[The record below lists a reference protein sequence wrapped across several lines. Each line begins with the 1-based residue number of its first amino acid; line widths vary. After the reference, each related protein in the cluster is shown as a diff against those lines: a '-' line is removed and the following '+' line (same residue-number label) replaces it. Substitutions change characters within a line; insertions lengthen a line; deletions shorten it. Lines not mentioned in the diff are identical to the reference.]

1 MTFSSPLSWMVDDSS
16 PRSGFKIFM
25 KRLMDP
31 CCSGYRRGS
40 ALLSFV
46 GLGLYDEEGLSL
58 KGLEEVRGADLL
70 FAELYTSFMP
80 GLSVSRLEVLAG
92 KRVRIL
98 SRRDLEED
106 AEPILLEPA
115 KAMRVCLL
123 VPGDPMTA
131 TTHVDL
137 RLRAE
142 AMGVATRVVHAASI
156 ETAAPAAAGLQ
167 SYKFG
172 RSVTVPF
179 IEGCSLPG
187 SIYDYCRDNKAL
199 GLHTLILLDL
209 RVEEGRFMS
218 IPEALMILSRLEE
231 SRGEGVFPG
240 DRLMVGM
247 ARLGGPDAVVKADRL
262 EELMDFEFGG
272 PPYTLIAPGRL
283 HFMEAEALKVLA
295 GAPEEVFRD
304 RGRG

>member
-1 MTFSSPLSWMVDDSS
+1 MLT
-16 PRSGFKIFM
+16 
-25 KRLMDP
+25 
-31 CCSGYRRGS
+31 
-40 ALLSFV
+40 FV
-46 GLGLYDEEGLSL
+46 GLGLYDETGLSL
-58 KGLEEVRGADLL
+58 KGLEEVKGADLL
-70 FAELYTSFMP
+70 FAEFYTSLMP
-80 GLSVSRLEVLAG
+80 GLSVPRLVALAG

-106 AEPILLEPA
+106 SESILLGPA
-115 KAMRVCLL
+115 KTLKVCLL

-142 AMGVATRVVHAASI
+142 AMDIATRVVHAASI

-172 RSVTVPF
+172 RSVTIPF
-179 IEGCSLPG
+179 ADGGGLPG
-187 SIYDYCRDNKAL
+187 SVYDYCRDNKAL

-209 RVEEGRFMS
+209 RVEEGRYMS
-218 IPEALMILSRLEE
+218 ISEALEILSRLEE
-231 SRGEGVFPG
+231 WRREDVFPR

-262 EELMDFEFGG
+262 EELMDFMFGG

-283 HFMEAEALKVLA
+283 HFMEVEALKVLA
-295 GAPEEVFRD
+295 GAPEEVFKD
-304 RGRG
+304 